1 MVAVAAVACS
11 PSEPVNTNTGG
22 LKIGYV
28 KADSLTQLY
37 DYHKELEK
45 QFEQETKKIEAELVR
60 GQQNLQTE
68 YQVLEQAAP
77 SLSKIELQR
86 AQRDFQRIQQNY
98 STLEQQRSG
107 ELAEQQARMNKQ
119 IKEQMDE
126 AMAQLA
132 KEENYDLILIYEE
145 NVLYGNEAMDV
156 TQKVAVILNTLK
168 TPTEES
174 GKK

>member
-1 MVAVAAVACS
+1 M
-11 PSEPVNTNTGG
+11 
-22 LKIGYV
+22 
-28 KADSLTQLY
+28 
-37 DYHKELEK
+37 
-45 QFEQETKKIEAELVR
+45 VR

-145 NVLYGNEAMDV
+145 NVLYGNESLDV
-156 TQKVAVILNTLK
+156 TQKVATILNTLK
-168 TPTEES
+168 KPTEES